1 MSCNR
6 KYKECI
12 QNFGGE
18 TRREC
23 ARFTHVHPIS
33 RNVRFFF
40 YIKKKKKD
48 VNHSKNITIDAEI
61 LPTRKFLYR
70 FDTDLLQFDLYQMAA
85 KLGTFLALQNGHLET
100 RGRGRW
106 LTFRFVN

>member
-23 ARFTHVHPIS
+23 ARLPHVHPIS
-33 RNVRFFF
+33 PNVRFFF
-40 YIKKKKKD
+40 YIKKNI
-48 VNHSKNITIDAEI
+48 NHSKNITVDAEL
-61 LPTRKFLYR
+61 LPTRKVLCG
-70 FDTDLLQFDLYQMAA
+70 FDTALLQFDLYQMAA
-85 KLGTFLALQNGHLET
+85 KFGTFLALENCRLET

-106 LTFRFVN
+106 VTFRFFN